1 MILMINI
8 ILFLYAIHY
17 SYSLLLIRHCNPLNK
32 STYVIPE
39 ANNCTVGY
47 GIGCDS
53 YYFGPCYN
61 ITSCF
66 DFETN
71 CMFADGRDNYC
82 LGIDNHFC
90 SFCDSGK
97 FINYFQ
103 VEC

>member
-8 ILFLYAIHY
+8 ILFLYVIHY
-17 SYSLLLIRHCNPLNK
+17 SYSLLIRHCNPLNK

-47 GIGCDS
+47 GIGGDS

-66 DFETN
+66 DFETK